1 MCTRYAMFHWQL
13 LNPMDMCKYQ
23 ILDWLI
29 DYCLIYI
36 NYRNERGMGQ
46 PEQQRLTVTGNV

>member
-1 MCTRYAMFHWQL
+1 VCTRYAMLHWQL

-23 ILDWLI
+23 ILEWLI